1 MDKADFYREAR
12 KDLSGPL
19 AGVRVVDFTTSW
31 AGPMCACILADL
43 GAEVIKVEAPG
54 GEVSRRLPPFLTG
67 KPAKVSFANAT
78 VNRNKRNLTLDLGRP
93 EGREIF
99 LKLAASADVVVQ
111 NFRPGT
117 VDKWGIGYADVRR
130 VKPDI
135 VYVSIT
141 GFGQFGPTHD
151 RVCYDPLAQAAGGF
165 VSLNGTADGPPVKA
179 ATYLCDDLAGLHG
192 AIGAL
197 AALRHR
203 DQTGEGQHVDVALLD
218 ALLFQ
223 SNGYPTIAAMGL
235 PLQRWGN
242 EFPISA
248 PSNVYDCRDGKVMAG
263 VLLDTHWRRLAH
275 ILGRPEL
282 ADHPDFATL
291 PARLAHRPPCNAL
304 MREWMAV
311 HTVSE
316 VIAIFEREGIPAAP
330 VNTYAQAVKD
340 PQVVA
345 RDMMQP
351 TLQEDGSTVP
361 ITGPVAKFSRTPTRV
376 RHGAPA
382 LGADNDEILGD
393 LGFDAAA
400 RARLR
405 ERGII

>member
-43 GAEVIKVEAPG
+43 GAEVIKVEAPE

-67 KPAKVSFANAT
+67 KPGEVSFANAT

-165 VSLNGTADGPPVKA
+165 VSLNGTVDGPPVKA

-192 AIGAL
+192 ASARWPRSVIATRP
-197 AALRHR
+197 ARASMWMSPCS
-203 DQTGEGQHVDVALLD
+203 TPCC
-218 ALLFQ
+218 
-223 SNGYPTIAAMGL
+223 SSPTATRRS
-235 PLQRWGN
+235 QRWG
-242 EFPISA
+242 SR
-248 PSNVYDCRDGKVMAG
+248 SSDGQ
-263 VLLDTHWRRLAH
+263 R
-275 ILGRPEL
+275 
-282 ADHPDFATL
+282 
-291 PARLAHRPPCNAL
+291 
-304 MREWMAV
+304 
-311 HTVSE
+311 
-316 VIAIFEREGIPAAP
+316 
-330 VNTYAQAVKD
+330 
-340 PQVVA
+340 
-345 RDMMQP
+345 
-351 TLQEDGSTVP
+351 VP
-361 ITGPVAKFSRTPTRV
+361 
-376 RHGAPA
+376 
-382 LGADNDEILGD
+382 D
-393 LGFDAAA
+393 LGTEQCVRLPRRPGDGGCAVGHALETA
-400 RARLR
+400 RSHPRPA
-405 ERGII
+405 GAG